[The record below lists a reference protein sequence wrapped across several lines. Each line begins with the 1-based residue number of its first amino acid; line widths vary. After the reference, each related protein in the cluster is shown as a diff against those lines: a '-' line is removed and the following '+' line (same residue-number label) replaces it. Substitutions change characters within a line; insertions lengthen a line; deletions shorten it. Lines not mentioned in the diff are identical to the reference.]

1 MASQAASD
9 ALGDPT
15 TDDAPTKKR
24 KIEIVDEPVDDGDE
38 YVPEAPA
45 IGDEWVERWAAA
57 RNKNTPA
64 TEPPEST
71 QPAEDAPAPEIA
83 AAPTPAPAA
92 SDAATTQAL
101 PAACAAAFAAAFAT
115 PAAAPTAAA
124 PTAAAPTAAA
134 KPSARRKAK
143 HTALDAQ
150 AERLCALLDTGREDA
165 QTQAS
170 LCSKYMQT
178 LMRASER
185 VSNYTK
191 RAESQ
196 SPLAL
201 HARACKHFARLDLLE
216 PAWTG
221 GGELCKRPERQ
232 THLSSR
238 DDLHCMSSSRNCG
251 WRERSNAASDT
262 LVGPVRVVPARR
274 SRLRAAH
281 APPRFL
287 SLRTQRIVRLSCLG
301 PARVHALFGLS
312 ECASC
317 L

>member
-1 MASQAASD
+1 MFSHLSSNLFAV
-9 ALGDPT
+9 PT
-15 TDDAPTKKR
+15 EKD
-24 KIEIVDEPVDDGDE
+24 
-38 YVPEAPA
+38 
-45 IGDEWVERWAAA
+45 
-57 RNKNTPA
+57 
-64 TEPPEST
+64 T
-71 QPAEDAPAPEIA
+71 QDHINRFWFSLSFLSLQLREDTSI
-83 AAPTPAPAA
+83 
-92 SDAATTQAL
+92 
-101 PAACAAAFAAAFAT
+101 
-115 PAAAPTAAA
+115 
-124 PTAAAPTAAA
+124 
-134 KPSARRKAK
+134 RGR
-143 HTALDAQ
+143 
-150 AERLCALLDTGREDA
+150 GREDA

-170 LCSKYMQT
+170 LCSMYMQT

-201 HARACKHFARLDLLE
+201 HARACKHFPRLDLLE

-281 APPRFL
+281 APPL
-287 SLRTQRIVRLSCLG
+287 SGRAAGAVGLRSCRNASCTSIWSPRWG
-301 PARVHALFGLS
+301 GAGMGSFINTAQHWRPEIACGLS
-312 ECASC
+312 WPRAAHAARGPGAWRIRT
-317 L
+317 